1 MLRNGKGAVTVSSGS
16 FSTHKGQIHS
26 MGGRRQKP
34 SPNRLE
40 NIMLVI
46 YLVWEYNQYVSCP
59 KCVLHYVAVHI
70 FHKGGFKI
78 EKKKSNIVP
87 AVDGHCTFSR
97 LWEKECK
104 KRRGRNNKGILMDN
118 KSV

>member
-46 YLVWEYNQYVSCP
+46 YLVWEYNQYGGAIGTGTVANNVS
-59 KCVLHYVAVHI
+59 LLARYV
-70 FHKGGFKI
+70 
-78 EKKKSNIVP
+78 S
-87 AVDGHCTFSR
+87 
-97 LWEKECK
+97 L
-104 KRRGRNNKGILMDN
+104 
-118 KSV
+118 

>member
-1 MLRNGKGAVTVSSGS
+1 MYLAPNVYCTMWRYT
-16 FSTHKGQIHS
+16 FSI
-26 MGGRRQKP
+26 R
-34 SPNRLE
+34 
-40 NIMLVI
+40 
-46 YLVWEYNQYVSCP
+46 
-59 KCVLHYVAVHI
+59 
-70 FHKGGFKI
+70 GGFKI